1 MHFLPATSGWLF
13 FWSSGRD
20 GRVPEKKKFW
30 PALGLK
36 CVPDTLLQVMKVCH
50 LDTLFCRRPR
60 CAGGLGAGL
69 RPGKV
74 CHLDTLFCRRPR
86 CAGGLGAGLR
96 PGKVCHL
103 DTLLG
108 SIHGRLSILFEDKDA
123 QLPPVQTTSACAGG
137 LITSMRPRKVCHLDT
152 LFSDMA
158 GCPCVL
164 DAMRRDSRHASVP
177 PGHAYPSR
185 TGNPGMC
192 FGAAGPQP
200 RKAAPQVGPAL
211 SGGPLKEKPQ
221 TSWGVEV

>member
-36 CVPDTLLQVMKVCH
+36 CVPDTLLQVM
-50 LDTLFCRRPR
+50 
-60 CAGGLGAGL
+60 
-69 RPGKV
+69 KV

>member
-36 CVPDTLLQVMKVCH
+36 CVPDTLLQVM
-50 LDTLFCRRPR
+50 
-60 CAGGLGAGL
+60 
-69 RPGKV
+69 KV

-158 GCPCVL
+158 GCPCVFC
-164 DAMRRDSRHASVP
+164 DA
-177 PGHAYPSR
+177 PG
-185 TGNPGMC
+185 
-192 FGAAGPQP
+192 
-200 RKAAPQVGPAL
+200 
-211 SGGPLKEKPQ
+211 
-221 TSWGVEV
+221 